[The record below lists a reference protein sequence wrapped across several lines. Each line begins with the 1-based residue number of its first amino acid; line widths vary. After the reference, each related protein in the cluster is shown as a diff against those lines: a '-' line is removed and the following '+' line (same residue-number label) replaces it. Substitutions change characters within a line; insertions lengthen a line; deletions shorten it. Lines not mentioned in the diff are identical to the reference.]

1 MNAAQGTKSDLFRA
15 EVLKHRSDSH
25 FGDVSIASPMSTW
38 LILALISAF
47 ALLLLA
53 VGVFGTYRRHASA
66 RGWIS
71 TKEGVVRI
79 RSTDAGTISAV
90 FVEEGANAHS
100 GDALFSVNLDT
111 DDGSG
116 KGAAEQSLAELD
128 SELASVKRQQE
139 AATREWQLRL
149 RDLELRSQSLS
160 SELRSLDGQLALQSE
175 RMDVARAQLELL
187 EPMAAKGFVARTDL
201 LRSRDELLSRRQDAQ
216 NLDRQREALESSYDQ
231 ITREKERAAVE
242 SDTADAA
249 FSERLSDVRRR
260 RILTSRS
267 KQVTIRSPV
276 DGIVSA
282 VVATIGKRTVP
293 TADEISIV
301 PAGAALLAVVYATS
315 SEAGQIEAGQK
326 AVLKLDSFPYQQ
338 YGVVHGSVASI
349 SKTSIQPDAIDL
361 PTVFKEPVYRMTVLL
376 DEISIGADG
385 KTISLSPGMTL
396 QAEVLLSR
404 RQIWHALLDPLTD
417 TASSR

>member
-1 MNAAQGTKSDLFRA
+1 M
-15 EVLKHRSDSH
+15 
-25 FGDVSIASPMSTW
+25 
-38 LILALISAF
+38 
-47 ALLLLA
+47 
-53 VGVFGTYRRHASA
+53 
-66 RGWIS
+66 
-71 TKEGVVRI
+71 
-79 RSTDAGTISAV
+79 
-90 FVEEGANAHS
+90 
-100 GDALFSVNLDT
+100 
-111 DDGSG
+111 
-116 KGAAEQSLAELD
+116 
-128 SELASVKRQQE
+128 
-139 AATREWQLRL
+139 
-149 RDLELRSQSLS
+149 
-160 SELRSLDGQLALQSE
+160 
-175 RMDVARAQLELL
+175 
-187 EPMAAKGFVARTDL
+187 
-201 LRSRDELLSRRQDAQ
+201 
-216 NLDRQREALESSYDQ
+216 
-231 ITREKERAAVE
+231 
-242 SDTADAA
+242 
-249 FSERLSDVRRR
+249 
-260 RILTSRS
+260 
-267 KQVTIRSPV
+267 
-276 DGIVSA
+276 
-282 VVATIGKRTVP
+282 ATIGKRTVP